1 LIDSGGGRY
10 GAPVEPE
17 ILRALDAFNAVRKGA
32 PADLPLLDM
41 IIRGLRL
48 GLDDARS
55 GGSKLF
61 IATAHMRLAA
71 ALRLRAEQG
80 DGSTRR
86 EIYIEALEQARF
98 GRDVAIE
105 RATQNGVTGLIT
117 TIYVMATHEA
127 GLIATALGEMD
138 ASASGTELL
147 AEAAA
152 WLGEAAAGYRRLR
165 RTHEAGKAQLMAV
178 AARGLHAL
186 RGLQSRS

>member
-1 LIDSGGGRY
+1 
-10 GAPVEPE
+10 VEPE

-41 IIRGLRL
+41 IVRGLRL

-55 GGSKLF
+55 GGSRLF

-80 DGSTRR
+80 DSSTRR
-86 EIYIEALEQARF
+86 EIFVEALEQARF

-105 RATQNGVTGLIT
+105 RATENGVTDLIT

-138 ASASGTELL
+138 ASASGTALL
-147 AEAAA
+147 AEAGA
-152 WLGEAAAGYRRLR
+152 WLGEAGAGYRRLKR
-165 RTHEAGKAQLMAV
+165 NQEASKAELMAV
-178 AARGLHAL
+178 AARGLRAL
-186 RGLQSRS
+186 RDFQSRS